1 MNNTIWKLTINL
13 IAFVCVTAC
22 VNPKSATYFSDQK
35 DAEIKTSNQS
45 AKALIRNNDVLNINV
60 TSMSTQPT
68 NLFNISNVSS
78 NSNPSSSFPGLYN
91 SQPAGYLVDPE
102 GYIKL
107 PYLGK
112 IKAEGL
118 SSNELADTITNGI
131 LSKKLMIDPIVNVR
145 LLNFKVTVLGEVGR
159 PMVINV
165 PNEKISILEAIGMA
179 GDLTMFAK
187 RDRVLLIREEDGKK
201 VTKRLDLNSS
211 SMLTSPY
218 YYLKSNDVIYVEPNN
233 AKISSTSKSRQV
245 LPIIFSAM
253 CFAVIILDRIAFR
266 N

>member
-1 MNNTIWKLTINL
+1 MNNTIWKLTTYV
-13 IAFVCVTAC
+13 IAVALVSSCA
-22 VNPKSATYFSDQK
+22 NPKAATYFSDQK
-35 DAEIKTSNQS
+35 DAEIKSSNQS
-45 AKALIRNNDVLNINV
+45 AKVLIHSNDVLNINV

-68 NLFNISNVSS
+68 NLFNISNIST
-78 NSNPSSSFPGLYN
+78 NSNTSTSFPGLYN

-107 PYLGK
+107 PYLGRV
-112 IKAEGL
+112 KAAGL
-118 SSNELADTITNGI
+118 SSAELSDTITNGI
-131 LSKKLMIDPIVNVR
+131 LSRKLMIDPIVNVR

-187 RDRVLLIREEDGKK
+187 RDKVLLIREEDGKK
-201 VTKRLDLNSS
+201 ITKRLDLNSS

-233 AKISSTSKSRQV
+233 AKVASASRSRQI
-245 LPIIFSAM
+245 LPVVFSALG
-253 CFAVIILDRIAFR
+253 FAVIILDRVAFR
-266 N
+266 